1 MDCFCCFCRRY
12 KHGSTVTMNGT
23 QESRNSNS
31 YDWTQDIQLHGL
43 LYKKPINHQ
52 SNKWTKRY
60 FVIKDGF
67 LLYYPD
73 TEKKDLEKRKCLNVH
88 PKGIIPLGECT
99 IEAVRE
105 NGQPYAISLE
115 SAEIAGKLLLAADNS
130 FDRDKWI
137 DMLQKSKRITWKS
150 SKLADEMINQLEEHG
165 LQMAKQKQDYF
176 DQLQSEVMALSD
188 EREKTEELARINQE
202 LEKEKEKIEK
212 YQQELI
218 EEFDQVKQELED
230 TNQYM
235 QEVEK
240 DRQELSSTISHQQE
254 ALQLLDKEKHRIM
267 STLEEQENQKQT
279 LHATH
284 GDVEDQLKKIENKMR
299 LLQAEKA
306 ETERRLTENEEKAH
320 ILEEEK
326 QHFDEQAQQLNETIK
341 DLRTQKE
348 MTEAEL
354 KEEVMARMD
363 AERKLKEAEESLRKL
378 GVAVDSQTTI
388 IKEDVHQEMVVNVRK
403 LKQFFEGLVMEAEI
417 DEDKPMIVKNSI
429 HARKTLQRRA
439 KTNKFKRARSSSLR
453 AKSSNFDEA
462 KENDGLAPIRR
473 CVTTV
478 RRNFAQSVNF
488 TIGGGGKL
496 LEEEYL

>member
-1 MDCFCCFCRRY
+1 
-12 KHGSTVTMNGT
+12 MNGNR
-23 QESRNSNS
+23 ESRSSNS

-88 PKGIIPLGECT
+88 PKGIIPLGECS
-99 IEAVRE
+99 IEAVSE
-105 NGQPYAISLE
+105 NGQPHAFCVE
-115 SAEIAGKLLLAADNS
+115 SAEITGKLMLAADSS
-130 FDRDKWI
+130 FERDKWI
-137 DMLQKSKRITWKS
+137 DMLKKSKRINWKS
-150 SKLADEMINQLEEHG
+150 SKLADELIHQLEEQG

-188 EREKTEELARINQE
+188 EKEKYEELARVNQE
-202 LEKEKEKIEK
+202 LEKEKEKMEK
-212 YQQELI
+212 YQTELM
-218 EEFDQVKQELED
+218 EEFEQVRKELEE

-235 QEVEK
+235 QDVEK
-240 DRQELSSTISHQQE
+240 DREELSSTISQQQE
-254 ALQLLDKEKHRIM
+254 NLQVLAKEKHKILNN
-267 STLEEQENQKQT
+267 LEEQENQNQT
-279 LHATH
+279 LQSM
-284 GDVEDQLKKIENKMR
+284 EEQLRRIENKMS
-299 LLQAEKA
+299 LLQTEKA
-306 ETERRLTENEEKAH
+306 ETERRLKENEDKALL
-320 ILEEEK
+320 LEEEK
-326 QHFDEQAQQLNETIK
+326 QQFNEQAQELNETIK
-341 DLRTQKE
+341 DLRAQKE

-378 GVAVDSQTTI
+378 GVAVDSQTKI
-388 IKEDVHQEMVVNVRK
+388 IKEDVHQEMVINVKK
-403 LKQFFEGLVMEAEI
+403 LKDFFEGLAMEAKI

-439 KTNKFKRARSSSLR
+439 KTNKVKKARSNSLR
-453 AKSSNFDEA
+453 AKSSNFDEE
-462 KENDGLAPIRR
+462 KGDGLAPIRR

-478 RRNFAQSVNF
+478 RKNFAQSLNF
-488 TIGGGGKL
+488 PIGGGVKL
-496 LEEEYL
+496 TEEEFL